1 MDECRRRLRR
11 KEDSDPWFAQVGH
24 FIGFSYLPL
33 NSWQVLCAPGTS
45 SFLLSSVAFYT
56 YCFLYSLKYAK
67 RSRLAKGFTQL
78 CALYFDVIVF
88 SLKVILRATFKNLWK
103 YIHMTIHWNRSQW
116 YKVKG
121 NCPLLPPISCSYFLD
136 THFLGIHVFI
146 QEICTHTHT
155 FMSIFYIQNLFP
167 EPFCLLSV
175 GHQEAAQ
182 SERRK
187 IQFSSFT
194 NMDSQLISLTTASPY
209 FNPPQICFQS
219 HFPKILLS
227 SGLCQ
232 SLQCSLQSVSTFLC
246 LTFRAFF
253 ILLHSIY

>member
-136 THFLGIHVFI
+136 THFLGIHDSSRKFVHI
-146 QEICTHTHT
+146 RTHLWVSSISKIYFLSPSVYWVWATKKLHRVRGGRYSSVLSQIWTHNLSPWLQLLPT
-155 FMSIFYIQNLFP
+155 SIHHKY
-167 EPFCLLSV
+167 
-175 GHQEAAQ
+175 
-182 SERRK
+182 
-187 IQFSSFT
+187 
-194 NMDSQLISLTTASPY
+194 ASRAIFLKYCYPRVSARVY
-209 FNPPQICFQS
+209 NVP
-219 HFPKILLS
+219 
-227 SGLCQ
+227 
-232 SLQCSLQSVSTFLC
+232 CSLFLH
-246 LTFRAFF
+246 FSA
-253 ILLHSIY
+253 